1 MNEAHQK
8 LPIHEIINR
17 VMSSVPSVAK
27 AQRNKDQGFD
37 FRGIDDVV
45 NAVGPKFREYGVVP
59 APLLESAAYRDVR
72 TSKDKPARE
81 CTVRVR
87 YRFWGPAGDYVDVV
101 VPGEALDMGDKGT
114 AKAMSVAYRIALL
127 QLLTLPTDER
137 DPDAESYE
145 RAEPTGQADQAA
157 QVRGEIAALAQE
169 KGYGLETIESDFRRV
184 MSGADIRTAGVAE
197 LAEYKQRLGDY
208 KAAEER
214 S

>member
-1 MNEAHQK
+1 MSDGHRQ
-8 LPIHEIINR
+8 LPIHEIISQ
-17 VMSSVPSVAK
+17 VMSSVRSVAK
-27 AQRNKDQGFD
+27 AQRNRDQGFD

-45 NAVGPKFREYGVVP
+45 NAVGPKFREFGVVP

-81 CTVRVR
+81 CTVQVR
-87 YRFWGPAGDYVDVV
+87 YRFWGPAGDYVDTV

-127 QLLTLPTDER
+127 QLLTLPTDDR

-145 RAEPTGQADQAA
+145 RAEPAAQGDQAA
-157 QVRGEIAALAQE
+157 QVRGEIAALAKE

-184 MSGADIRTAGVAE
+184 MNGADIRAADVAE
-197 LAEYKQRLGDY
+197 LAEYKQRLLDY
-208 KAAEER
+208 KASEER
-214 S
+214 A